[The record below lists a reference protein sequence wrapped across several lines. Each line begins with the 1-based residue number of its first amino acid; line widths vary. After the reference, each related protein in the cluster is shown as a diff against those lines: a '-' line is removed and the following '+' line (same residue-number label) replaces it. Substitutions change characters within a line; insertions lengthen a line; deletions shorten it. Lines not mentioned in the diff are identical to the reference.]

1 MAYQWGINY
10 YKTPAEEAGKVF
22 KELEESVGLT
32 ARNLV
37 DASRP
42 EEAPLHKEFEW
53 NDDIAAEKYRED
65 QARKMIQA
73 LKIIVDDVD
82 AAPVRAFV
90 NIGEPT
96 YEDIHIVIS
105 DDDKRQRLFA
115 SAMRELNMF
124 RHKYSAL
131 EVFDALF
138 REIDR
143 LEKEI

>member
-1 MAYQWGINY
+1 MAYQWGTYY

-32 ARNLV
+32 AKTLV
-37 DASRP
+37 NASRP

-65 QARKMIQA
+65 QARRMIQA
-73 LKIIVDDVD
+73 LKIVVDDVD
-82 AAPVRAFV
+82 VAPVRAFV

-105 DDDKRQRLFA
+105 DEDKRQRLFA
-115 SAMRELNMF
+115 SAMRELNIF
-124 RHKYSAL
+124 KHKYAAL
-131 EVFDALF
+131 EEFDALF

-143 LEKEI
+143 LAKEK